1 MSDSAPVAEESGFS
15 RIIEELIA
23 KDLGIDPSE
32 VTQEFIH
39 RWRQEFLY
47 PNAQHGLNTKYGSYN
62 GSRNRIL
69 SGSEVQTLRESA
81 ERFLRSFSKESEE
94 SDVDERPARA

>member
-1 MSDSAPVAEESGFS
+1 MSESVPVAEDPGFS

-62 GSRNRIL
+62 GSMNRIL
-69 SGSEVQTLRESA
+69 SDSEVQKMRESA
-81 ERFLRSFSKESEE
+81 ERFLQSFSKEIEE
-94 SDVDERPARA
+94 SDIDNRPART